1 MSRYCDEEYF
11 ENFARTETM
20 CFAWFI
26 KFLLRRG
33 SVEDDEFITFL
44 KWNLGI
50 VSVCHASKIDKSIKW
65 TDRESATLDVL
76 GASLFSYCSIGAM
89 YHVTKNS

>member
-50 VSVCHASKIDKSIKW
+50 VSVCHASKIDKSIK
-65 TDRESATLDVL
+65 
-76 GASLFSYCSIGAM
+76 
-89 YHVTKNS
+89 